1 MKNIIK
7 FFIMMTVLCAVTA
20 CSQAFEDVSN
30 NKKKQETTKGRLVM
44 KVGSKSRTILPDVS
58 IVESDIKTA
67 RLTANGTEI
76 KSWSGSGIIEQIENE
91 DNILLDVGIY
101 DFEMTFYNENGGVL
115 LISTID
121 DKEIKAGDNF
131 IIFDMKVPVT
141 GNGNIAIELNWEAD
155 DRISIVRAGLYDV
168 ETDEV
173 ISAYKSEKLQIVGTQ
188 AIYFKENVP
197 AGQYIIKFE
206 IYNDT
211 DKLLNTLTD
220 VIKVIGGITT
230 TEQKILNK
238 VNTLYTITYNLNGGS
253 WKAGFTPVTMHNANT
268 GIVLPTA
275 DKVEKTNY
283 VLLYW
288 YDENGNKVTQ
298 IPSNTARD
306 ITMTAKWGCTA
317 NTVGA
322 VINALSGT
330 GPHDITVTGAI
341 TNYTISSIK
350 TALLNKI
357 YAKVNLDLSET
368 TELTSIGSS
377 AFEDCSKLTS
387 VVIPDSVT
395 SISDYAFSGC
405 SSLES
410 IVIPD
415 SVTSIGDYAF
425 RYCSSLESVVIPDSV
440 TSIGGSA
447 FYNCSKLTSV
457 VIGDSVTSIGEYAF
471 YGCSSLESVYI
482 TDLTAWMNIKFSSY
496 ANPLSNGAKLLYLNG
511 SLVTDLVIPYSVTSI
526 GDYAFEGC
534 DSLTSVMIPDSV
546 TSIGSSAFNGCN
558 NLTSVTIS
566 NSVTSIG
573 SYAFNGCNNLTS
585 VIIPDSVTS
594 IGRGAF
600 RYCSSLESVVI
611 PDSVTSI
618 GGSAFYNCSKLTS
631 VVIGDGVTSIGDMMT
646 FRYCSSLTKVIIP
659 DNVTSI
665 GGWAFEGCSKLTSVV
680 IGDGVTSIGGSAF
693 YNCSSLTSVTF
704 KDTNNWSYTSNSD
717 YTGGTAVDVT
727 NTAQNATY
735 LKSNKCWYKYSETT
749 VTVTADNV
757 TDAISKL
764 SKGGN
769 HTVKVTGAITAD
781 IITSIKTALNN
792 NFSAYV
798 NLDLS
803 DTTGLTSIGDRTFED
818 CSSLTSV
825 VIPDGVTSIGEYAF
839 RYCSSLTK
847 VIIPDSVTSIGY
859 YAFEG
864 CDSLESVYITDLTAW
879 MNIKFSS
886 YANPLSNGAKLLYL
900 NGNLVTDLVIPY
912 SVTSIDEY
920 AFNGCSSLASVTIS
934 NSVTSIGSYA
944 FNGCNNLTS
953 VTISNSVT
961 SIGSYAFNGCN
972 NLTSVIIP
980 DGVTSIGSG
989 AFSNCSSLTKVTI
1002 PDGVTSIGGSAFYN
1016 CNNLTSV
1023 IIPDGV
1029 TSIGSG
1035 AFKNCTGLTKVTIPD
1050 GVTSIGERAFS
1061 GCDSLASVVIGDSVT
1076 SIGKFAFYYCSSL
1089 TSVVIPDSVTS
1100 IDEYAFNGCSSLTS
1114 VTFKDTNN
1122 WSYTSNSDYTG
1133 GTAVDVT
1140 NTAQNATYLKSTYYN
1155 KYWYKYLETT
1165 VTVTA
1170 DNVTD
1175 AISKLS
1181 KGGNHTVKVT
1191 GAITADI
1198 ITSISIVLN
1207 NNFSAYV
1214 NLDLSDTTGLTSIGY
1229 DAFKNCT
1236 GLTSVTIPDSV
1247 TTIGGYAFESCTGL
1261 TSVTI
1266 PNSVTTI
1273 GRGAFIY
1280 CSSLESVVIPDS
1292 VTSIG
1297 RSAFYN
1303 CSSLASVVI
1312 GDCVTSIDEYAFNGC
1327 SNLASVTIPNSVTSI
1342 GSYAFSGCSNLA
1354 SVVIPD
1360 SVTSIGY
1367 YAFEGCDSL
1376 TSVMIPDGVTS
1387 IGGSAFYNCSS
1398 LASVVIGD
1406 SVTSIGM
1413 SAFEDCSRLTSVV
1426 IGDSVTFIGDRMFEG
1441 CSRLTSVV
1449 IPDSVT
1455 SIGDD
1460 AFSWCSSLTTV
1471 NYKGSQE
1478 QWGQISIG
1486 NNNYYLTNATIN
1498 YNYSGE

>member
-1 MKNIIK
+1 
-7 FFIMMTVLCAVTA
+7 MTVLCAVTA

-350 TALLNKI
+350 TALLNKS

-377 AFEDCSKLTS
+377 AFKDCSKLTS

-395 SISDYAFSGC
+395 SIGGWAF
-405 SSLES
+405 
-410 IVIPD
+410 
-415 SVTSIGDYAF
+415 YN
-425 RYCSSLESVVIPDSV
+425 CSSLESVVIPDSV
-440 TSIGGSA
+440 TSIGDYA
-447 FYNCSKLTSV
+447 FQYCSSLTSV
-457 VIGDSVTSIGEYAF
+457 VIGDSVTSIGSSAF
-471 YGCSSLESVYI
+471 KDCSNLTSVVIGDSVTSIGDSAFSNCSSLESVYI
-482 TDLTAWMNIKFSSY
+482 TDLTAWMNIKFSSSY
-496 ANPLSNGAKLLYLNG
+496 ANPLSNGAKLYLNG
-511 SLVTDLVIPYSVTSI
+511 SLVTDLVIPDSVTSIGDYAFEGCDSLTSVMIPDSVTSI

-546 TSIGSSAFNGCN
+546 TSIGSSAFYNCSS
-558 NLTSVTIS
+558 LTSVVIPD
-566 NSVTSIG
+566 SVTSIG
-573 SYAFNGCNNLTS
+573 GWAFYNCSSLES
-585 VIIPDSVTS
+585 VVIPDSVTS

-600 RYCSSLESVVI
+600 RYCSSLTKVII
-611 PDSVTSI
+611 PDNVTSI
-618 GGSAFYNCSKLTS
+618 GGMAFEGCSKLTS

-665 GGWAFEGCSKLTSVV
+665 GGMAFEGCSKLTSVV

-735 LKSNKCWYKYSETT
+735 LKSTYDDKYWYKYSETT

-803 DTTGLTSIGDRTFED
+803 DTIGLTSIGNSAFYN

-961 SIGSYAFNGCN
+961 SIGERAFSGCN

-1002 PDGVTSIGGSAFYN
+1002 PDGVTSIGSYAFYG
-1016 CNNLTSV
+1016 CS
-1023 IIPDGV
+1023 
-1029 TSIGSG
+1029 S
-1035 AFKNCTGLTKVTIPD
+1035 LTKVTIPD

-1061 GCDSLASVVIGDSVT
+1061 GCDSLASVTIGDSVT
-1076 SIGKFAFYYCSSL
+1076 SIGNYAFFGCSSL
-1089 TSVVIPDSVTS
+1089 ASVVISDSVTS
-1100 IDEYAFNGCSSLTS
+1100 IGDMTFYNCSSLTS

-1122 WSYTSNSDYTG
+1122 WYYTSNSDYTG

-1140 NTAQNATYLKSTYYN
+1140 NTAQNATYLKSTYDD
-1155 KYWYKYLETT
+1155 KYWYKYSETT

-1181 KGGNHTVKVT
+1181 KGGNHTIKVT

-1297 RSAFYN
+1297 GSAFYN

-1406 SVTSIGM
+1406 SVTSIGDRT
-1413 SAFEDCSRLTSVV
+1413 FEDCSRLTSVT
-1426 IGDSVTFIGDRMFEG
+1426 IPDSVTFIGDRTFEG
-1441 CSRLTSVV
+1441 CSR
-1449 IPDSVT
+1449 
-1455 SIGDD
+1455 
-1460 AFSWCSSLTTV
+1460 LTTV

-1486 NNNYYLTNATIN
+1486 NSNSYLTNATIN

>member
-1 MKNIIK
+1 
-7 FFIMMTVLCAVTA
+7 MTVLCAVTA

-350 TALLNKI
+350 TALLNKS

-377 AFEDCSKLTS
+377 AFKDCSKLTS

-395 SISDYAFSGC
+395 SIGGWAF
-405 SSLES
+405 
-410 IVIPD
+410 
-415 SVTSIGDYAF
+415 YN
-425 RYCSSLESVVIPDSV
+425 CSSLESVVIPDSV
-440 TSIGGSA
+440 TSIGDYA
-447 FYNCSKLTSV
+447 FQYCSSLTSV
-457 VIGDSVTSIGEYAF
+457 VIGDSVTSIGSSAF
-471 YGCSSLESVYI
+471 KDCSNLTSVVIGDSVTSIGDSAFSNCSSLESVYI
-482 TDLTAWMNIKFSSY
+482 TDLTAWMNIKFSSSY
-496 ANPLSNGAKLLYLNG
+496 ANPLSNGAKLYLNG
-511 SLVTDLVIPYSVTSI
+511 SLVTDLVIPDSVTSI

-546 TSIGSSAFNGCN
+546 TSIGS
-558 NLTSVTIS
+558 
-566 NSVTSIG
+566 
-573 SYAFNGCNNLTS
+573 
-585 VIIPDSVTS
+585 
-594 IGRGAF
+594 
-600 RYCSSLESVVI
+600 
-611 PDSVTSI
+611 
-618 GGSAFYNCSKLTS
+618 
-631 VVIGDGVTSIGDMMT
+631 
-646 FRYCSSLTKVIIP
+646 
-659 DNVTSI
+659 
-665 GGWAFEGCSKLTSVV
+665 
-680 IGDGVTSIGGSAF
+680 SAF

-803 DTTGLTSIGDRTFED
+803 DTIGLTSIGNSAFYN

-961 SIGSYAFNGCN
+961 SIGERAFSGCN

-1002 PDGVTSIGGSAFYN
+1002 PDGVTSIGSYAFYG
-1016 CNNLTSV
+1016 CS
-1023 IIPDGV
+1023 
-1029 TSIGSG
+1029 S
-1035 AFKNCTGLTKVTIPD
+1035 LTKVTIPD

-1061 GCDSLASVVIGDSVT
+1061 GCDSLASVTIGDSVT
-1076 SIGKFAFYYCSSL
+1076 SIGNYAFFGCSSL
-1089 TSVVIPDSVTS
+1089 ASVVISDSVTS
-1100 IDEYAFNGCSSLTS
+1100 IGDMTFYNCSSLTS

-1122 WSYTSNSDYTG
+1122 WYYTSNSDYTG

-1140 NTAQNATYLKSTYYN
+1140 NTAQNATYLKSTYDD
-1155 KYWYKYLETT
+1155 KYWYKYSETT

-1181 KGGNHTVKVT
+1181 KGGNHTIKVT

-1297 RSAFYN
+1297 GSAFYN

-1406 SVTSIGM
+1406 SVTSIGDRT
-1413 SAFEDCSRLTSVV
+1413 FEDCSRLTSVT
-1426 IGDSVTFIGDRMFEG
+1426 IPDSVTFIGDRTFEG
-1441 CSRLTSVV
+1441 CSR
-1449 IPDSVT
+1449 
-1455 SIGDD
+1455 
-1460 AFSWCSSLTTV
+1460 LTTV

-1486 NNNYYLTNATIN
+1486 NSNSYLTNATIN